1 MVECHNDEYV
11 AMTDSNPYLAAT
23 SMGAMTE
30 SSGIPPIITAPLVT
44 STASAAILTA
54 ASLQPAITP
63 AIPLHPAAPTIS
75 TPKLANLPTLS
86 ISGPSPP
93 HEEEEFL

>member
-1 MVECHNDEYV
+1 MVECHNDDYV
-11 AMTDSNPYLAAT
+11 AMTDSNPYLAST
-23 SMGAMTE
+23 SMGAMAET
-30 SSGIPPIITAPLVT
+30 SGMPPIVTAPLAT
-44 STASAAILTA
+44 STTLAGTVPA
-54 ASLQPAITP
+54 ASFQAAVPATAP
-63 AIPLHPAAPTIS
+63 SAAPTIS

>member
-1 MVECHNDEYV
+1 
-11 AMTDSNPYLAAT
+11 
-23 SMGAMTE
+23 MGAMAET
-30 SSGIPPIITAPLVT
+30 SGIPPIVTAPLAA
-44 STASAAILTA
+44 STVLASILPA
-54 ASLQPAITP
+54 DSLQPVVPSAT
-63 AIPLHPAAPTIS
+63 PLHPAAPTIS

>member
-1 MVECHNDEYV
+1 
-11 AMTDSNPYLAAT
+11 
-23 SMGAMTE
+23 MGAMADT
-30 SSGIPPIITAPLVT
+30 SSIPPIVAAPLAT
-44 STASAAILTA
+44 STALAGILPA
-54 ASLQPAITP
+54 ASLLPAVPSAT
-63 AIPLHPAAPTIS
+63 PLHPVAPATS

>member
-1 MVECHNDEYV
+1 
-11 AMTDSNPYLAAT
+11 MTDSNPYLAAE
-23 SMGAMTE
+23 A
-30 SSGIPPIITAPLVT
+30 SGIPPIVTAPLAST
-44 STASAAILTA
+44 IASTTASAGILLAT
-54 ASLQPAITP
+54 SHQPDVPSATT
-63 AIPLHPAAPTIS
+63 LHPAAPTIS